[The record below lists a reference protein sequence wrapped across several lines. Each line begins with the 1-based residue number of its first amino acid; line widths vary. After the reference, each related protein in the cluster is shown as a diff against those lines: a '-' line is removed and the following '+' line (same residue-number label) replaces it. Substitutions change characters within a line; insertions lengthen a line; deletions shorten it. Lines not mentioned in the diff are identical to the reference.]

1 MFFKFLLAAASFSST
16 AFGGERA
23 TVLIELFTS
32 QGCSSC
38 PPADRVLSE
47 LAARPD
53 VLPLSFHV
61 TYWDRLGWSDTFGL
75 DASTHRQEAYADW
88 LGLEGL
94 YTPQMVIGGRIDVV
108 GSQRERVRAAIDL
121 LLEHGE
127 PGPDVTFGQGR
138 VRLAAGEGGPAIVWL
153 AAFDEM
159 HEVAIGRGEN
169 RGRSLTYRNVV
180 REIAEIGRW
189 TGASAEL
196 ALPIDRLKG
205 EGRDAL
211 AILVQR
217 AQDGAILAAGR
228 LDLP

>member
-1 MFFKFLLAAASFSST
+1 MRNPVSPLAAAGMFFMFLLAAASFSST

-23 TVLIELFTS
+23 PLLIELFTS

-47 LAARPD
+47 LAARPE

-75 DASTHRQEAYADW
+75 EASAHRQEAYADW

-94 YTPQMVIGGRIDVV
+94 YTPQMVIGARIDVV
-108 GSQRERVRAAIDL
+108 GSQRERVRAALDL

-127 PGPDVTFGQGR
+127 PGPDITFGQGR
-138 VRLAAGEGGPAIVWL
+138 VRLATGEGGPAIVWL

-159 HEVAIGRGEN
+159 HE
-169 RGRSLTYRNVV
+169 V